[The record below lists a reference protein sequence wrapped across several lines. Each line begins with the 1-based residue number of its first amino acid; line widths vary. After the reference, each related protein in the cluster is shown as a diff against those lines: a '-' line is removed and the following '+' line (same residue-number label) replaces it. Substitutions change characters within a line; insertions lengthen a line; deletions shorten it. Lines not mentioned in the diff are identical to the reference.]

1 VLFLKNKLT
10 FFLLAFLT
18 LSGFVDSL
26 SVGDNVSRSPAAL
39 NFAKS
44 CRKSILDFL
53 ENNKGYNLPTYSVGT
68 LTFKKHKQ
76 KFIQVFIKKDPKQKL
91 KSLKKLNEFRG
102 SSKELNS
109 AYVSLL
115 NDLRKKRYISL
126 YNLRKI
132 VSHSK
137 KNSVP
142 LRLTQ
147 NGVIIIDAKAKKK
160 LLGATD
166 LLEKALLSK
175 EYDEIKLNK
184 YQLWFAD
191 ISQEEV
197 MILKKHFSHN
207 HDEMKALRR
216 YLSFSRTLSK
226 NDKLLALEHADE
238 VYSESANRP
247 WMKKYKSDRK
257 KLDKFKLKHRKRF
270 LSKYNNPDEEILKKA
285 DNHANDLAK
294 LYEKLYYGCKNTNS
308 TKVQLDASKTYGRYI
323 LTLAPITAGTS
334 YTVVNWDREK
344 DAMWFKGIAYDIA
357 IATFLNFYAGK
368 LLTGAGD
375 SHFAKLVK
383 SMSFYG
389 GVDLITSPVYNGIFS
404 PSEEE
409 RKAKLKE
416 LVTDVEQREKLNE
429 FLNYIIEKDIDPEFE
444 QKLLELFTNGEKNK
458 IALSDLKN
466 LKEEDFFSPEGSEVF
481 LQLFSEK
488 LYDDVKGD
496 YISTGNQGID
506 RFWFHRVWDVTSFP
520 LDIYANMLI
529 FDKLCATVNPKKA
542 KIEAALLFLAWRG
555 INDAGYYFSRG
566 KAVNQ

>member
-1 VLFLKNKLT
+1 MLFLKNKLT
-10 FFLLAFLT
+10 FFLICFLG
-18 LSGFVDSL
+18 LSGFADSL
-26 SVGDNVSRSPAAL
+26 SIDSNLSRSPAAL

-44 CRKSILDFL
+44 CRTSILDFL

-68 LTFKKHKQ
+68 LTFKKQKQ
-76 KFIQVFIKKDPKQKL
+76 KFIQEFIKKDSKQKL
-91 KSLKKLNEFRG
+91 KSLKKLNETRG

-109 AYVSLL
+109 AFVSLL
-115 NDLRKKRYISL
+115 NDLRKKRYITL
-126 YNLRKI
+126 YTLRKI

-137 KNSVP
+137 KNSVA
-142 LRLTQ
+142 LRLNQ
-147 NGVIIIDAKAKKK
+147 KGIIIIDAKAKHK
-160 LLGATD
+160 LLGSID

-175 EYDEIKLNK
+175 EYDELKLSK
-184 YQLWFAD
+184 YTLWFAD

-216 YLSFSRTLSK
+216 YLSFSRTLPTS
-226 NDKLLALEHADE
+226 DKLLALEHAHE
-238 VYSESANRP
+238 VYTEGATRP
-247 WMKKYKSDRK
+247 WMKKYISDGK
-257 KLDKFKLKHRKRF
+257 KLDKFKTKHRKRF
-270 LSKYNNPDEEILKKA
+270 LKKYNNPDEEVLRKA
-285 DNHANDLAK
+285 DDHANGLAK
-294 LYEKLYYGCKNTNS
+294 LYEKLYYGCKNTKS
-308 TKVQLDASKTYGRYI
+308 TKVQLNASKTYGRYI

-334 YTVVNWDREK
+334 YTIVNWDREK
-344 DAMWFKGIAYDIA
+344 DAMWFKGVAYDIA

-375 SHFAKLVK
+375 THFAKLVK

-389 GVDLITSPVYNGIFS
+389 GVDLITSPAYNGIFS

-409 RKAKLKE
+409 RKAKLKI
-416 LVTDVEQREKLNE
+416 LVTDPEQREKLSE
-429 FLNYIIEKDIDPEFE
+429 FLTYIIEKDIDPEFE
-444 QKLLELFTNGEKNK
+444 KKLLDLFTNGEKDK
-458 IALSDLKN
+458 LSLADLKG
-466 LKEEDFFSPEGSEVF
+466 LKEDDFFSPEGSDVF
-481 LQLFSEK
+481 LELFSEK